1 MPVRKIADG
10 HFHDLK
16 WGEQLDTS
24 ALEAVTSKARS
35 GALKRSLRI
44 FGTLLLTLSA
54 VTPASSVFVIVPGVI
69 TQAGTGAF
77 WAMVLGALLSVPTA
91 YVYSEL
97 SSAFP
102 IAGGEYCMV
111 GRTVGLDAGI
121 AIMWL
126 NAFSSLLTPAAFA
139 LGASVFIGV
148 VIPGL
153 NTTALA
159 IGIILV
165 TTILGI
171 LHIRTNAWV
180 TGLFLLVEL
189 LALIAITA
197 LGFWNIKR
205 PLLEIAAHP
214 VWLNGG
220 ALQTTP
226 LAIIGLAT
234 SVAIF
239 AYNGYGSA
247 VYFAEEMHEVR
258 TAVAKTI
265 LWALIITVVTELVP
279 VTAVLMSAPDL
290 KAFFVSQNPFSD
302 FVLATG
308 GQYFN
313 AAISV
318 GVALA
323 IINAVLATVLQNAR
337 FFYRTG
343 HDRTWHSSINN
354 AFTITHPRFHSPWM
368 ATLIAGLVSVALC
381 FLGLNLILMLTGTG
395 IVIVYI
401 GVCLAAIFGRRS
413 GTSDAAIYKMPL
425 YPLWPVIGLA
435 ALAYVLYTSALDP
448 MLGRPSLLINGAI
461 AILSILYYRLLL
473 GRRRAWVLSE
483 PDERETY

>member
-1 MPVRKIADG
+1 
-10 HFHDLK
+10 
-16 WGEQLDTS
+16 
-24 ALEAVTSKARS
+24 
-35 GALKRSLRI
+35 LKRSLRI

-69 TQAGTGAF
+69 SQAGTGAF
-77 WAMVLGALLSVPTA
+77 WAMIAGAVLSVPTA
-91 YVYSEL
+91 YVYAEL

-111 GRTVGLDAGI
+111 GRTVGRDAGI

-126 NAFSSLLTPAAFA
+126 NAVSSLLTPAAFA
-139 LGASVFIGV
+139 LGASAFIGAIV
-148 VIPGL
+148 PGL
-153 NTTALA
+153 NTTWVAVA
-159 IGIILV
+159 IILS
-165 TTILGI
+165 TTVLGI

-189 LALIAITA
+189 LALGAITA
-197 LGFWNIKR
+197 LGLWHIKR

-214 VWLNGG
+214 VWLNGS
-220 ALQTTP
+220 ALQATP
-226 LAIIGLAT
+226 LPIIGLAT

-265 LWALIITVVTELVP
+265 LWALVITVVTELVP
-279 VTAVLMSAPDL
+279 VTAVLMGAPDL
-290 KAFFVSQNPFSD
+290 KALFASQNPFSD
-302 FVLATG
+302 FALATG
-308 GQYFN
+308 GRTLN
-313 AAISV
+313 AAISI
-318 GVALA
+318 GIALA

-343 HDRTWHSSINN
+343 HDRTWHPRINN
-354 AFTITHPRFHSPWM
+354 AFTITHPRFQSPWM
-368 ATLIAGLVSVALC
+368 ATLIAGVVSLLMC
-381 FLGLNLILMLTGTG
+381 FLGLDMILMLTGTG

-401 GVCLAAIFGRRS
+401 GVCLAAIFGRRNGS
-413 GTSDAAIYKMPL
+413 SNAAIYRMPF

-448 MLGRPSLLINGAI
+448 ELGRPSLIINGAI
-461 AILSILYYRLLL
+461 VVLSILYYRVILA
-473 GRRRAWVLSE
+473 RRRAWVLSE
-483 PDERETY
+483 PSEA

>member
-1 MPVRKIADG
+1 MGTPA
-10 HFHDLK
+10 
-16 WGEQLDTS
+16 TN
-24 ALEAVTSKARS
+24 TRS
-35 GALKRSLRI
+35 GALNRSLRV

-91 YVYSEL
+91 YVYAEL

-121 AIMWL
+121 GIMWL

-139 LGASVFIGV
+139 LGASAFIGV
-148 VIPGL
+148 IVPGL
-153 NTTALA
+153 NATIVA
-159 IGIILV
+159 IGIILA
-165 TTILGI
+165 TTVLGI

-189 LALIAITA
+189 LALVAISA

-214 VWLNGG
+214 VWLNGS

-247 VYFAEEMHEVR
+247 VYFAEEMHEAR

-265 LWALIITVVTELVP
+265 LLALVITVITELVP
-279 VTAVLMSAPDL
+279 VTAVLMGAPDL
-290 KAFFVSQNPFSD
+290 KAFFGSQNPFSD

-308 GQYFN
+308 GRLFN
-313 AAISV
+313 IAISI
-318 GVALA
+318 GIALA

-343 HDRTWHSSINN
+343 HDGTWHSKANN
-354 AFTITHPRFHSPWM
+354 ALTVIHPRFQSPWM
-368 ATLIAGLVSVALC
+368 ATLIAGIVSILMC
-381 FLGLNLILMLTGTG
+381 FLGLDLILMLTGTG
-395 IVIVYI
+395 IVIVYV

-413 GTSDAAIYKMPL
+413 GTSNAALFRMPL
-425 YPLWPVIGLA
+425 YPLWPVIGLI
-435 ALAYVLYTSALDP
+435 ALAYVLFTSALDP
-448 MLGRPSLLINGAI
+448 TLGRPSLIINGAI
-461 AILSILYYRLLL
+461 VVLSILYYRLIL
-473 GRRRAWVLSE
+473 GGPRKWILSE
-483 PDERETY
+483 PDESGTF